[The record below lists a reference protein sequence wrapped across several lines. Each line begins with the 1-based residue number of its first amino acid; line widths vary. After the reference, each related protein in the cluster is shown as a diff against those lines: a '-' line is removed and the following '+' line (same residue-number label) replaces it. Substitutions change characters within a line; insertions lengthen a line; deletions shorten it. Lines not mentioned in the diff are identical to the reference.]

1 MVIDEVYKLVQT
13 FANKEQR
20 GYITPSEFNLLA
32 QQAELE
38 LYNKRLK
45 IIIEKSQPKKAAG
58 FYNETLSYDVA
69 RQDLSAFLNTSS
81 INVSQSASAGSPHLG
96 AIGGLKTDYIEA
108 IYTAVDEEHSIHTN
122 IPVDIVEP
130 KDVAHVLRSNLVKPS
145 FEYPIALIGKSGEN
159 EVKKISVFPEEIS
172 SILVYH
178 YSYDNK
184 PTYGYVTIAGKPV
197 FNFSTSIQLKISS
210 RCHGEVVVKILEY
223 LGVTIREAEVVQYA
237 QANELKKDS

>member
-69 RQDLSAFLNTSS
+69 RQDLSAFLNTTSVSVSDSS
-81 INVSQSASAGSPHLG
+81 SPHLG
-96 AIGGLKTDYIEA
+96 SIGNLKTDYIEA

-172 SILVYH
+172 SVLVYH

-197 FNFSTSIQLKISS
+197 FNFSTSAQLKISS

-223 LGVTIREAEVVQYA
+223 LGVTIREAEIVQYA
-237 QANELKKDS
+237 QANEIKKDS